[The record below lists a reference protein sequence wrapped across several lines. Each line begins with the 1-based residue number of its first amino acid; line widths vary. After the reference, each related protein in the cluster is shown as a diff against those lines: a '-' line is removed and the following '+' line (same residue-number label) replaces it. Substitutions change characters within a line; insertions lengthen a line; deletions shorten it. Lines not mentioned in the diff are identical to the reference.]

1 MPSCI
6 HDLYKSFSC
15 FQESSREFCYFL
27 GGTETLTSTLGGGG
41 MAPKTNNLYMVGSV
55 NVLVGCQKQNDGG
68 GVVVRVINK
77 DTSYFH

>member
-1 MPSCI
+1 MI
-6 HDLYKSFSC
+6 
-15 FQESSREFCYFL
+15 
-27 GGTETLTSTLGGGG
+27 GGGG

-68 GVVVRVINK
+68 GVVVINK